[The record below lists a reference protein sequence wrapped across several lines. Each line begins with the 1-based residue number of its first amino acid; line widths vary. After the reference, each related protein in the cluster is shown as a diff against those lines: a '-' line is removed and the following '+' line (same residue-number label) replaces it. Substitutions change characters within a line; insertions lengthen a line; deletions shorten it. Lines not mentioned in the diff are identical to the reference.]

1 MLIFCGK
8 NAQDMSHSCLLE
20 VANQLRGEWVLMVD
34 AVITHPVFVI
44 SLHLFKVKKYSQ
56 DKNKVC
62 TCIHK

>member
-1 MLIFCGK
+1 
-8 NAQDMSHSCLLE
+8 MSHSCLLE
-20 VANQLRGEWVLMVD
+20 VANQLRGKWVFMVD